1 MKEFLIIFL
10 LISALFFGL
19 LPHDI
24 HTDVFTKTIGVRTPP
39 HIILITCSII
49 SFSLAIF
56 ISQEDYFK
64 TIYNCSKNV
73 AQSGGRIVK
82 ATGKLIH
89 STASNFDSLDDFA
102 DTVETM
108 VEGDSM

>member
-24 HTDVFTKTIGVRTPP
+24 HHDVFTKTLGVSTPP
-39 HIILITCSII
+39 HIILITLSVI
-49 SFSLAIF
+49 SFSSAIF

-64 TIYNCSKNV
+64 NMYNCSKNV

-82 ATGKLIH
+82 ATGKLLH
-89 STASNFDSLDDFA
+89 STASNFESLDDFA
-102 DTVETM
+102 ETVETM
-108 VEGDSM
+108 VEGVSL

>member
-24 HTDVFTKTIGVRTPP
+24 HTDVFTKTSAGVKTPP

-49 SFSLAIF
+49 SFSLAN
-56 ISQEDYFK
+56 
-64 TIYNCSKNV
+64 IYIT
-73 AQSGGRIVK
+73 GR
-82 ATGKLIH
+82 L
-89 STASNFDSLDDFA
+89 F
-102 DTVETM
+102 
-108 VEGDSM
+108 

>member
-24 HTDVFTKTIGVRTPP
+24 HTDVFTKTIGVKTPP

-108 VEGDSM
+108 VEGASM